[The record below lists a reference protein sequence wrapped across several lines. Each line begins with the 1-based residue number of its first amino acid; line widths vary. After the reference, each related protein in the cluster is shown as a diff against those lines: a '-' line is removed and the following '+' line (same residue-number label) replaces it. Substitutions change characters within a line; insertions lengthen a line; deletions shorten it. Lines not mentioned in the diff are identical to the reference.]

1 MQPASTKMI
10 TCRIK
15 QFLCLGK
22 GKPETYAHLH
32 DRLGPGAVGDPAV
45 PDALVGLLR
54 EQRAPAELG
63 LGHPQALDVGPVE
76 EGEGR
81 RGGLTARGQGGRRA
95 S

>member
-1 MQPASTKMI
+1 MVARGVEQP
-10 TCRIK
+10 
-15 QFLCLGK
+15 LGV
-22 GKPETYAHLH
+22 GQGQPQPDAHLH

-63 LGHPQALDVGPVE
+63 LGHPQALDVGPGE

>member
-32 DRLGPGAVGDPAV
+32 DRLGFGAVGEGVIFYAFKKCSRKATCD
-45 PDALVGLLR
+45 DRILLWSYGS
-54 EQRAPAELG
+54 ELY
-63 LGHPQALDVGPVE
+63 
-76 EGEGR
+76 
-81 RGGLTARGQGGRRA
+81 